1 MDPHSV
7 FIETPLPGKKLS
19 ALHTQKWFFLRVN
32 HFVFRKVGLVGE
44 TFATLGTYIRL
55 LSCVDDPV

>member
-1 MDPHSV
+1 M

-44 TFATLGTYIRL
+44 TFATLGTDIRL